1 MVNLYFKE
9 SEQQT
14 GVDNV
19 EEDTTNNPSEDTM
32 VKRRHSRPLVLDSEE
47 EEDEENSDKAENPKS
62 EEAHVSTQVL
72 FHKMYSY
79 KKSYLS

>member
-1 MVNLYFKE
+1 MTKYGKPLFKE

-14 GVDNV
+14 AVDDV
-19 EEDTTNNPSEDTM
+19 EEDTTKNPSEDTM

-72 FHKMYSY
+72 FHF
-79 KKSYLS
+79 L

>member
-14 GVDNV
+14 GIDNV
-19 EEDTTNNPSEDTM
+19 EEDTTKNPSEDTM

-62 EEAHVSTQVL
+62 KEAHVSTQVL
-72 FHKMYSY
+72 FHF
-79 KKSYLS
+79 L

>member
-14 GVDNV
+14 AVDNV
-19 EEDTTNNPSEDTM
+19 EEDTTKNPSEDTM

-72 FHKMYSY
+72 FHC
-79 KKSYLS
+79 L